1 MKGLKKKTDLYVKV
15 NSDDLIY
22 WYRRNIDN
30 VKFDEF
36 DNAFGFIDKIQDDKT
51 EVVNV
56 KNDQEKFKTYL
67 GNRRKQIKRTKK
79 RPYTTLNCFAKQETK
94 LLNFMIIIL

>member
-22 WYRRNIDN
+22 WYRGNIDN

-56 KNDQEKFKTYL
+56 KNDQGKFKTYL
-67 GNRRKQIKRTKK
+67 GKIKEGNKSKKQKKHLILHWTALQSKK
-79 RPYTTLNCFAKQETK
+79 RSY
-94 LLNFMIIIL
+94 